1 MLENW
6 CYDPKSLKYL
16 TSHFKTGEPISDEII
31 DRIVKAKNADAAML
45 NLRQLFF
52 GIYDMTIH
60 TSEGRVLCLQANE
73 EEENYTN
80 ASLQQFR

>member
-6 CYDPKSLKYL
+6 CYDSKSLKYL
-16 TSHFKTGEPISDEII
+16 SAHFKTGEPISDDMIGGII
-31 DRIVKAKNADAAML
+31 KAKNAHAALL

-60 TSEGRVLCLQANE
+60 TSEGEFCL
-73 EEENYTN
+73 
-80 ASLQQFR
+80 

>member
-16 TSHFKTGEPISDEII
+16 TSHFETGEPISDEII
-31 DRIVKAKNADAAML
+31 ERIVKAKNVDAAIQ

-60 TSEGRVLCLQANE
+60 TSEGIE
-73 EEENYTN
+73 WFENPTKKRITW
-80 ASLQQFR
+80 LI

>member
-16 TSHFKTGEPISDEII
+16 TSQFKTGEPISDEII
-31 DRIVKAKNADAAML
+31 DRIVKAKNVNAAML

-52 GIYDMTIH
+52 GIYDMAIH
-60 TSEGRVLCLQANE
+60 TSEGNNSVNQIMLYVTHILMK
-73 EEENYTN
+73 
-80 ASLQQFR
+80 

>member
-1 MLENW
+1 MYQMLENW

-16 TSHFKTGEPISDEII
+16 SAHFKTGEPISDDMIDGII
-31 DRIVKAKNADAAML
+31 RAKNANAAIL

-60 TSEGRVLCLQANE
+60 TSEGRYVFKV
-73 EEENYTN
+73 Y
-80 ASLQQFR
+80 